1 MKCQQ
6 VLVFLSTMIIV
17 SHCEEGT
24 CGSAE
29 NPKNI
34 PVTVQ
39 DHLKNTVRSLW
50 TEEILKE
57 QTNGMTVFLSKEL
70 VERDSKIEEEFA
82 QKDRVINRLTRTVNA
97 MKTQMK
103 LKVLKVR

>member
-1 MKCQQ
+1 
-6 VLVFLSTMIIV
+6 MIIV

-29 NPKNI
+29 NPKKI

-57 QTNGMTVFLSKEL
+57 QTNAMEVFLNKEL
-70 VERDSKIEEEFA
+70 LKRDSKIEEEF
-82 QKDRVINRLTRTVNA
+82 NA
-97 MKTQMK
+97 MKIQMK
-103 LKVLKVR
+103 VQQI